1 MKKLYNDIP
10 LQNRKKEVSN
20 QELQSQLA
28 QNATK
33 LEVVNGVVTA
43 NVNQFADL
51 VVNGD
56 WANAFQAA
64 VDSVQ
69 SSLGTVLF
77 TGALNV
83 SKPIIINTI
92 GVTIKGLGYRSR
104 LKAVNF
110 VGSDIIKF
118 ENTNPSYTINKNVVI
133 ENLVVDCN
141 NQPCNGIN
149 VAGAYDMCKISN
161 VEIWRTNGS
170 YRGLIMTEDA
180 QNAVAQTIL
189 LENVLAYHYD
199 NTATVESMYFRK
211 CQEVNMIGVKAFG
224 SQVTASQNA
233 DCMVLED
240 CRGVTMTGCSIGFG
254 KGLRIKATTRN
265 STGITLTGTTFEE
278 TYTNALITEVVEGLK
293 VDSLFMFGSRMQGA
307 NAPITLNKTD
317 NALLFS
323 NLFFVEVITGN
334 NNAIFANDSSKV
346 TDTGVKTTVVGFRNA
361 NMDYLVLP
369 TKIRTQSI
377 YNGTQEVIR
386 TSATPGVNSTG
397 LLLYVNADGTTAI
410 KQAMLGLPDSGGT
423 GYRILRVT
431 N

>member
-1 MKKLYNDIP
+1 MKKLYNDTPFI
-10 LQNRKKEVSN
+10 NKKKAVSN
-20 QELQSQLA
+20 EELSSQLA
-28 QNATK
+28 QNVSQ
-33 LEVVNGVVTA
+33 LEVVNGVVTV
-43 NVNQFADL
+43 NVDQYADL
-51 VVNGD
+51 VVGGD
-56 WANAFQAA
+56 WSDAFQAA
-64 VDSVQ
+64 VNSIQ

-83 SKPIIINTI
+83 SKPIVINTI

-118 ENTNPSYTINKNVVI
+118 ENTNPSYSINKNVVI

-180 QNAVAQTIL
+180 QQAVAQTIL
-189 LENVLAYHYD
+189 LENVLAYHFD

-224 SQVTASQNA
+224 SQVTAAQNA

-278 TYTNALITEVVEGLK
+278 TYTNALITQAAAGLK

-307 NAPITLNKTD
+307 NAKITLNETD
-317 NALLFS
+317 NALLFT
-323 NLFFVEVITGN
+323 NLFFVELITGN

-346 TDTGVKTTVVGFRNA
+346 TDTGVKTSVIGFRNA

-386 TSATPGVNSTG
+386 TTSSPGVNSTG
-397 LLLYVNADGTTAI
+397 MLLYVNGDGTTSI
-410 KQAMLGLPDSGGT
+410 RQVLVGLPDSGGT
-423 GYRILRVT
+423 GYRALRVS